1 MLIPVNFLLSLVC
14 VLLLAQRRH
23 TGRLFQLLL
32 GLCLIHSLI
41 AGLAIMLPGEKV
53 WHGLQPVTAS
63 ALPLVCRLALAQA
76 TGQSVRAWRSA
87 LVVWLMIVCVLWL
100 PQGIDWLLPAIWLGC
115 AALMLLRLKSGSD
128 VLPEA
133 ALSKSELTL
142 RGWRLLALLL
152 VAVAL
157 LDITVSW
164 LTVFAAAQGT
174 PALLLAG
181 NLTIAGVMSL
191 LLLLLLGRAP
201 TAPPVARVT
210 REASAEGRDIVARID
225 ALMQA
230 GLYREPQLN
239 LARLAR
245 KAGIPT
251 RQVSAAVNALYQQSV
266 SQYVNGWRIREAGER
281 LAGSG
286 QTVIEVME
294 SVGFQTK
301 SNFNREFRRITG
313 KTPTEWRKDAW
324 EQAENH

>member
-14 VLLLAQRRH
+14 VLLLVQRRH
-23 TGRLFQLLL
+23 TAPLFQRLLW
-32 GLCLIHSLI
+32 LCLLHSLI
-41 AGLAIMLPGEKV
+41 AGLAIMLPGEKA
-53 WHGLQPVTAS
+53 WHWLQPITAS
-63 ALPLVCRLALAQA
+63 ALPLMCRLTLAQA
-76 TGQSVRAWRSA
+76 SGQSVRAWRSA
-87 LVVWLMIVCVLWL
+87 LVVLLMIACVLWL

-115 AALMLLRLKSGSD
+115 ATLMLLRLKSGSD

-133 ALSKSELTL
+133 QLSESDLTL

-152 VAVAL
+152 IAVAI

-164 LTVFAAAQGT
+164 LMAFAEAVGT
-174 PALLLAG
+174 PGLLLAG

-191 LLLLLLGRAP
+191 LLLLGRSPASS
-201 TAPPVARVT
+201 PVVKVV
-210 REASAEGRDIVARID
+210 REASAGDPDILARID
-225 ALMQA
+225 TLMQA

-251 RQVSAAVNALYQQSV
+251 RQVSAAVNALHQQSV

-281 LAGSG
+281 LAGSQ

-313 KTPTEWRKDAW
+313 KTPTEWRRDAW

>member
-14 VLLLAQRRH
+14 VLLLVQRRY
-23 TGRLFQLLL
+23 TGHLFQLLL
-32 GLCLIHSLI
+32 WLCLMHSLI
-41 AGLAIMLPGEKV
+41 AGLATMLPGEKV
-53 WHGLQPVTAS
+53 WHGLQPITAA
-63 ALPLVCRLALAQA
+63 ALPLMCRLALAQA
-76 TGQSVRAWRSA
+76 TGQSIRAWRSA
-87 LVVWLMIVCVLWL
+87 LVVLLMIACVLWL

-128 VLPEA
+128 ALPEA
-133 ALSKSELTL
+133 ALSESDLTL

-164 LTVFAAAQGT
+164 LVMFAAAEGT
-174 PALLLAG
+174 PGLLLAG
-181 NLTIAGVMSL
+181 NLTIAAVMSL
-191 LLLLLLGRAP
+191 LLLLGRVPA
-201 TAPPVARVT
+201 APPVIKVT
-210 REASAEGRDIVARID
+210 REASAEDPDIVARID

-281 LAGSG
+281 LAGSQ

-313 KTPTEWRKDAW
+313 KTPSEWRKDAW

>member
-14 VLLLAQRRH
+14 VLLLVQRRDMGH
-23 TGRLFQLLL
+23 LFQLLL
-32 GLCLIHSLI
+32 WLCLVHSLI

-53 WHGLQPVTAS
+53 WHGLQPITAS
-63 ALPLVCRLALAQA
+63 ALPLMCRLALAQA
-76 TGQSVRAWRSA
+76 TGQSIRAWRSA
-87 LVVWLMIVCVLWL
+87 LVVVLMIACVLWL

-115 AALMLLRLKSGSD
+115 AALMWLRLQSGSD

-133 ALSKSELTL
+133 ALSESILTL
-142 RGWRLLALLL
+142 QGWRLLALLL
-152 VAVAL
+152 VVVAL
-157 LDITVSW
+157 LDVTVSW
-164 LTVFAAAQGT
+164 LMAFAAAAGT

-181 NLTIAGVMSL
+181 NLTIAAVMSL
-191 LLLLLLGRAP
+191 LLLLGRSPAAAP
-201 TAPPVARVT
+201 VVKVV
-210 REASAEGRDIVARID
+210 REARAEDPDIMARID

-251 RQVSAAVNALYQQSV
+251 RQVSAAVNTLHQQSV

-281 LAGSG
+281 LAGNQ

>member
-14 VLLLAQRRH
+14 MLLLVQRRH
-23 TGRLFQLLL
+23 TGHLFKLLL
-32 GLCLIHSLI
+32 WLCLVHSLI
-41 AGLAIMLPGEKV
+41 AGLAIMLPGEKA
-53 WHGLQPVTAS
+53 WHRLQPITAV
-63 ALPLVCRLALAQA
+63 ALPLMCRLVLAQA
-76 TGQSVRAWRSA
+76 TGQCVRIWRSG
-87 LVVWLMIVCVLWL
+87 LVLLLMMACVLWV
-100 PQGIDWLLPAIWLGC
+100 PQGIDWLLPAVWLGC
-115 AALMLLRLKSGSD
+115 AALMGWRLRSGSD
-128 VLPEA
+128 VRPQA
-133 ALSKSELTL
+133 ALSEKGLTL
-142 RGWRLLALLL
+142 AGWRLLTLLL

-157 LDITVSW
+157 LDITLSC
-164 LTVFAAAQGT
+164 LMEGAAATGA

-181 NLTIAGVMSL
+181 NLIIVGVMSL
-191 LLLLLLGRAP
+191 LLLSGRSCAAAP
-201 TAPPVARVT
+201 VVKVLRQ
-210 REASAEGRDIVARID
+210 ASAEDADIVARID

-281 LAGSG
+281 LAGSQ

-313 KTPTEWRKDAW
+313 KTPTEWRKDNW

>member
-14 VLLLAQRRH
+14 VLLLMQRRY
-23 TGRLFQLLL
+23 TGQLFQLLL
-32 GLCLIHSLI
+32 WLCLVHSLI
-41 AGLAIMLPGEKV
+41 AGLAIMLPGETI
-53 WHGLQPVTAS
+53 WRWLQPISAS
-63 ALPLVCRLALAQA
+63 ALPLMCHLALAQA
-76 TGQSVRAWRSA
+76 TGKSVRAWPCA
-87 LVVWLMIVCVLWL
+87 LLVLLMIACVLWL

-115 AALMLLRLKSGSD
+115 AALMWLRLTAGSN

-133 ALSKSELTL
+133 ALSESDLTL
-142 RGWRLLALLL
+142 QGWRLLALLL

-164 LTVFAAAQGT
+164 LMVFAAAAGTQG
-174 PALLLAG
+174 LLLAG

-191 LLLLLLGRAP
+191 LLLLGRTPA
-201 TAPPVARVT
+201 APPVVKVV
-210 REASAEGRDIVARID
+210 REASAEDPDIVARID

-251 RQVSAAVNALYQQSV
+251 RQVSAAVNALHQQSV

-281 LAGSG
+281 LASSQ

-313 KTPTEWRKDAW
+313 KTPSEWRKDAW